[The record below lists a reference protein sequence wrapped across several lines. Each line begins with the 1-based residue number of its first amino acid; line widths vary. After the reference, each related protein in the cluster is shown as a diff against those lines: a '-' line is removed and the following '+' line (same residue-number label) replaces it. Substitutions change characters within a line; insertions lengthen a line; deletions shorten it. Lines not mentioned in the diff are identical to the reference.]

1 LSEAPRVDGLL
12 LDLLMAVMNSID
24 VWSAAAGDPRRGLAW
39 RDAATARMS
48 GGGAYVPYEDLVA
61 DAADDV
67 GLPRD
72 AASVLVKRW
81 SGMEPWPDAAALAR
95 LSLPFGFV
103 TNCSTPLALLA
114 ARRSRLRP
122 RFVLAAEEAGS
133 YKPHAAIYREGC
145 RRLGTSADRTLFV
158 AGSPYDAQGAS
169 AAGLQTALVRR
180 RRDQRIPGSSIP
192 VVTSLDAIVARIEG
206 PPYAGGGARW

>member
-1 LSEAPRVDGLL
+1 MTEAPRVDGLL

-48 GGGAYVPYEDLVA
+48 SGGAYVPYEELVA
-61 DAADDV
+61 DAAGDV

-72 AASVLVKRW
+72 AAAVLVERW
-81 SGMEPWPDAAALAR
+81 SGMEPWPDAAALAP
-95 LSLPFGFV
+95 LSLPYGFV
-103 TNCSTPLALLA
+103 TNCSTSLARLA

-122 RFVLAAEEAGS
+122 RFVLAAEEAGQ

-145 RRLGTSADRTLFV
+145 RRLGTPEDRTLFV
-158 AGSPYDAQGAS
+158 AGSPYDAVGAR
-169 AAGLQTALVRR
+169 AAGLQAVLVRR
-180 RRDQRIPGSSIP
+180 RRDQQSSGSEIHA
-192 VVTSLDAIVARIEG
+192 VGSLDDVVATIGE
-206 PPYAGGGARW
+206 PPYAGGAPRW